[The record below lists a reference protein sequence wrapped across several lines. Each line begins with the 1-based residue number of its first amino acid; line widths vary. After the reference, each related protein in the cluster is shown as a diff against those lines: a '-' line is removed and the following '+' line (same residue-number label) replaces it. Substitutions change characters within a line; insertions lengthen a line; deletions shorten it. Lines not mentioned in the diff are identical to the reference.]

1 MCSYRCVP
9 HTYSITDLLIVLYW
23 EHRDINKKETMKTLK
38 LMGMALLAACL
49 NVGLIA
55 CSDENKDAPE
65 PEDAFINESGSNNY
79 FTNGMN
85 FTSVASELT
94 FAFDTNMDW
103 SISVANTANG
113 TPWCYASTAS
123 GGAGHYEVVVKVD
136 ENTSYDDRNVTL
148 TIQAG
153 MAKKTIIVT
162 QKQKDA
168 ILLTSNKFEV
178 DKAGGKINVEVK
190 SNINYTVEIAETDK
204 NWIKKSSTDTR
215 ALSTNTLTFE
225 ISPSEE
231 YDKREGE
238 IYVKSGEM
246 IETVH
251 VYQTGGGTI
260 LLTKNEYPV
269 SDKGET
275 IAVELKSNCE
285 FEVKMPNVDW
295 IKDAPATKAMSS
307 HTLYYVISPNETYDS
322 REAKIIYYDK
332 NNMNVA
338 DTLVVI
344 QVQKDAL
351 ILSQKEYEVGASGG
365 DLEIKLSTNIQYALS
380 ISQEDATWIQ
390 QVTTR
395 SLVDETLYF
404 KIAENKSL
412 DTRIGSIVIEADK
425 DKKETIKIIQAG
437 KREDVV
443 VLNVA
448 KAGTLNQLVSY
459 SQKNQI
465 INLKLTGLLNG
476 DDIRFIREMAGRDS
490 NGNKTEGQLQIL
502 DLSEASIVAGGDY
515 YYYKSSKKYYIN
527 DNTLTNYVFYQCEN
541 LSSIEI
547 PKTVI
552 KIGDYAF
559 YDCKS
564 LTSIDIPND
573 VAEIGDYAFSN
584 CTNLVS
590 IGMPNSVT
598 KIGSSTFSYCKSL
611 TSIDIPNGVTEIE
624 SATFLG
630 CTSLASINLPESIT
644 MIGSYAFERCSN
656 LTSIDIPNSVT
667 EIENDAFAYCTS
679 LTSVNIPNSVTKIE
693 FAVFSDC
700 TSLTSVNIPNSITKI
715 EYAVFSG
722 CTSLTSVNIPN
733 SVTKI
738 ESAVFSGCTSLTSIN
753 IPNSV
758 TAIESL
764 AFNNCTS
771 LTSIDIPNS
780 VTRLANQIFRGC
792 TSLASVNLSNSITKI
807 ESAVFSGCT
816 SLASINLPES
826 ITMIGSRAFEGCSN
840 LTSIDIPNSVT
851 EIEND
856 AFAYC
861 TSLTSIDIP
870 ESVTTIKEKVF
881 YGCTNLVSATIPS
894 KIATLITKVPYGLT
908 SYKDVSA
915 VFAECTTLKKV
926 YVKSVNPPA
935 IKYDTF
941 SEYSYDY
948 ATLYVPEGCKEA
960 YLEHSGWQ
968 KFKTIVEE

>member
-49 NVGLIA
+49 NVGLTA

-103 SISVANTANG
+103 NISVANTANG

-295 IKDAPATKAMSS
+295 IKDAPATKAMSI

-700 TSLTSVNIPNSITKI
+700 TNLTSVNIPNSITKI

>member
-190 SNINYTVEIAETDK
+190 SNINYTVEIAETAK

-275 IAVELKSNCE
+275 ITVELKSNCE

-332 NNMNVA
+332 NNMNAA

-344 QVQKDAL
+344 QAQKDAL

-502 DLSEASIVAGGDY
+502 DLLEASIVAGGDY

-611 TSIDIPNGVTEIE
+611 TSIDIPNSVTEIE

-644 MIGSYAFERCSN
+644 MIGSRAFERCSN

-679 LTSVNIPNSVTKIE
+679 LTSVNISNSVTKIE
-693 FAVFSDC
+693 FAVFSGC
-700 TSLTSVNIPNSITKI
+700 TSLTSINIPNSITKI
-715 EYAVFSG
+715 EY
-722 CTSLTSVNIPN
+722 
-733 SVTKI
+733 
-738 ESAVFSGCTSLTSIN
+738 AVFSGCTSLTSIN

-780 VTRLANQIFRGC
+780 VTRLADQIFRGC

>member
-1 MCSYRCVP
+1 
-9 HTYSITDLLIVLYW
+9 
-23 EHRDINKKETMKTLK
+23 MKTLK

-49 NVGLIA
+49 NVGLTA

-103 SISVANTANG
+103 NISVANTANG

-700 TSLTSVNIPNSITKI
+700 TNLTSVNIPNSI
-715 EYAVFSG
+715 
-722 CTSLTSVNIPN
+722 
-733 SVTKI
+733 TKI
-738 ESAVFSGCTSLTSIN
+738 ESAVFSGCTSLTSVN

>member
-1 MCSYRCVP
+1 
-9 HTYSITDLLIVLYW
+9 
-23 EHRDINKKETMKTLK
+23 MKTLK

-153 MAKKTIIVT
+153 MAKETIIVT

-332 NNMNVA
+332 NNMNAA

-344 QVQKDAL
+344 QAQKDAL

-365 DLEIKLSTNIQYALS
+365 DLEIKLSTNIQYTLS

-395 SLVDETLYF
+395 SLVDETLHF
-404 KIAENKSL
+404 RIAENESL
-412 DTRIGSIVIEADK
+412 DKRTGSIVIETDK
-425 DKKETIKIIQAG
+425 DKKETIKITQAG
-437 KREDVV
+437 KKDVV

-448 KAGTLNQLVSY
+448 EAGTLNQLISK
-459 SQKNQI
+459 SQKYQI
-465 INLKLTGLLNG
+465 INLKLTGTLNG
-476 DDIRFIREMAGRDS
+476 NDIKFIREMAGRDYY
-490 NGNKTEGQLQIL
+490 GKQTEGQLQIL
-502 DLSEASIVAGGDY
+502 DLSKVKIQGGGY
-515 YYYKSSKKYYIN
+515 YYYKDSKKYYTYEN
-527 DNTLTNYVFYQCEN
+527 QLTDYIFYQCE
-541 LSSIEI
+541 S
-547 PKTVI
+547 
-552 KIGDYAF
+552 
-559 YDCKS
+559 
-564 LTSIDIPND
+564 
-573 VAEIGDYAFSN
+573 
-584 CTNLVS
+584 LVS
-590 IGMPNSVT
+590 I
-598 KIGSSTFSYCKSL
+598 
-611 TSIDIPNGVTEIE
+611 
-624 SATFLG
+624 A
-630 CTSLASINLPESIT
+630 LPRVDWV
-644 MIGSYAFERCSN
+644 GKYA
-656 LTSIDIPNSVT
+656 
-667 EIENDAFAYCTS
+667 
-679 LTSVNIPNSVTKIE
+679 
-693 FAVFSDC
+693 
-700 TSLTSVNIPNSITKI
+700 
-715 EYAVFSG
+715 FSG
-722 CTSLTSVNIPN
+722 CTSLTSVDIPNTVWEIGVAAFRGCTSLVSFTIPN

-738 ESAVFSGCTSLTSIN
+738 SVELFENCTSLTSIDISN
-753 IPNSV
+753 RLGKITTS
-758 TAIESL
+758 TFSG
-764 AFNNCTS
+764 CTS
-771 LTSIDIPNS
+771 LTSIDIPNNIR
-780 VTRLANQIFRGC
+780 T
-792 TSLASVNLSNSITKI
+792 I
-807 ESAVFSGCT
+807 ESY
-816 SLASINLPES
+816 
-826 ITMIGSRAFEGCSN
+826 AFVNCIA
-840 LTSIDIPNSVT
+840 LK
-851 EIEND
+851 EIHVRRQ
-856 AFAYC
+856 
-861 TSLTSIDIP
+861 TP
-870 ESVTTIKEKVF
+870 TI
-881 YGCTNLVSATIPS
+881 I
-894 KIATLITKVPYGLT
+894 
-908 SYKDVSA
+908 
-915 VFAECTTLKKV
+915 
-926 YVKSVNPPA
+926 
-935 IKYDTF
+935 YDNAF
-941 SEYSYDY
+941 SESFYDY
-948 ATLYVPEGCKEA
+948 ATLYVPKGCKEA
-960 YLEHSGWQ
+960 YLEDDTWR
-968 KFKTIVEE
+968 KIKNIVEE

>member
-1 MCSYRCVP
+1 
-9 HTYSITDLLIVLYW
+9 
-23 EHRDINKKETMKTLK
+23 MKTLK

-190 SNINYTVEIAETDK
+190 SNINYTVEIAETAK

-275 IAVELKSNCE
+275 ITVELKSNCE

-332 NNMNVA
+332 NNMNAA

-344 QVQKDAL
+344 QAQKDAL

-365 DLEIKLSTNIQYALS
+365 DLEIKLSTNIQYTLS

-395 SLVDETLYF
+395 SLVDETLHF
-404 KIAENKSL
+404 RIAENESL
-412 DTRIGSIVIEADK
+412 DKRTGSIVIETDK
-425 DKKETIKIIQAG
+425 DKKETIKITQAG
-437 KREDVV
+437 KKDVV

-448 KAGTLNQLVSY
+448 EAGTLNQLISK
-459 SQKNQI
+459 SQKYQI
-465 INLKLTGLLNG
+465 INLKLTGTLNG
-476 DDIRFIREMAGRDS
+476 NDIKFIREMAGRDYY
-490 NGNKTEGQLQIL
+490 GKQTEGQLQIL
-502 DLSEASIVAGGDY
+502 DLSKVKIQGGGY
-515 YYYKSSKKYYIN
+515 YYYKDSKKYYTY
-527 DNTLTNYVFYQCEN
+527 DNQLTDYIFYQCES
-541 LSSIEI
+541 LVSIAL
-547 PKTVI
+547 PRVDW
-552 KIGDYAF
+552 IG
-559 YDCKS
+559 K
-564 LTSIDIPND
+564 
-573 VAEIGDYAFSN
+573 YAFS
-584 CTNLVS
+584 
-590 IGMPNSVT
+590 G
-598 KIGSSTFSYCKSL
+598 
-611 TSIDIPNGVTEIE
+611 
-624 SATFLG
+624 
-630 CTSLASINLPESIT
+630 
-644 MIGSYAFERCSN
+644 
-656 LTSIDIPNSVT
+656 
-667 EIENDAFAYCTS
+667 
-679 LTSVNIPNSVTKIE
+679 
-693 FAVFSDC
+693 
-700 TSLTSVNIPNSITKI
+700 
-715 EYAVFSG
+715 
-722 CTSLTSVNIPN
+722 
-733 SVTKI
+733 
-738 ESAVFSGCTSLTSIN
+738 
-753 IPNSV
+753 
-758 TAIESL
+758 
-764 AFNNCTS
+764 CTS

-780 VTRLANQIFRGC
+780 IRGIEDGGFYKC
-792 TSLASVNLSNSITKI
+792 TSLVSATIPNSMTSISSYT
-807 ESAVFSGCT
+807 FSGCT
-816 SLASINLPES
+816 SLTSVDIPNTVWE
-826 ITMIGSRAFEGCSN
+826 IGGGAFSDCTSLVSFTIPNSVTKMDYEAFSN
-840 LTSIDIPNSVT
+840 CTSLTSIDISNRLGKIANST
-851 EIEND
+851 
-856 AFAYC
+856 FSGC

-870 ESVTTIKEKVF
+870 NNIWTIESYAFVNCIALKEIHVRRQTPTI
-881 YGCTNLVSATIPS
+881 I
-894 KIATLITKVPYGLT
+894 
-908 SYKDVSA
+908 
-915 VFAECTTLKKV
+915 
-926 YVKSVNPPA
+926 
-935 IKYDTF
+935 YDNTF

-948 ATLYVPEGCKEA
+948 ATLYIPKGCKEA
-960 YLEHSGWQ
+960 YLDHSGWP
-968 KFKTIVEE
+968 KFKNIVEE

>member
-1 MCSYRCVP
+1 
-9 HTYSITDLLIVLYW
+9 
-23 EHRDINKKETMKTLK
+23 MKTLK

-49 NVGLIA
+49 NVGLTA

-103 SISVANTANG
+103 NISVANTANG

-700 TSLTSVNIPNSITKI
+700 TNLTSVNIPNSITKI

-826 ITMIGSRAFEGCSN
+826 ITMIGSYAFERCSN

>member
-1 MCSYRCVP
+1 
-9 HTYSITDLLIVLYW
+9 
-23 EHRDINKKETMKTLK
+23 
-38 LMGMALLAACL
+38 MALLAACL

-190 SNINYTVEIAETDK
+190 SNINYTVEIAETAK

-332 NNMNVA
+332 NNMNAA

-344 QVQKDAL
+344 QAQKDAL

-365 DLEIKLSTNIQYALS
+365 DLEIKLSTNIQYTLS
-380 ISQEDATWIQ
+380 ISQEDATWIK

-395 SLVDETLYF
+395 SLVDETLHF
-404 KIAENKSL
+404 RIAENESFDKR
-412 DTRIGSIVIEADK
+412 TGSIVIETDN
-425 DKKETIKIIQAG
+425 KKETIKITQVG
-437 KREDVV
+437 KKENVV
-443 VLNVA
+443 VVNVEY
-448 KAGTLNQLVSY
+448 AGGLRYRISS
-459 SQKNQI
+459 SQKYQI
-465 INLKLTGLLNG
+465 TNLKLIGPLNG
-476 DDIRFIREMAGRDS
+476 NDILFIREMAGRDLD
-490 NGNKTEGQLQIL
+490 GKETEGQLRIL
-502 DLSEASIVAGGDY
+502 DLSE
-515 YYYKSSKKYYIN
+515 
-527 DNTLTNYVFYQCEN
+527 T
-541 LSSIEI
+541 
-547 PKTVI
+547 
-552 KIGDYAF
+552 
-559 YDCKS
+559 
-564 LTSIDIPND
+564 
-573 VAEIGDYAFSN
+573 
-584 CTNLVS
+584 
-590 IGMPNSVT
+590 
-598 KIGSSTFSYCKSL
+598 
-611 TSIDIPNGVTEIE
+611 
-624 SATFLG
+624 
-630 CTSLASINLPESIT
+630 
-644 MIGSYAFERCSN
+644 
-656 LTSIDIPNSVT
+656 
-667 EIENDAFAYCTS
+667 
-679 LTSVNIPNSVTKIE
+679 
-693 FAVFSDC
+693 
-700 TSLTSVNIPNSITKI
+700 
-715 EYAVFSG
+715 
-722 CTSLTSVNIPN
+722 
-733 SVTKI
+733 
-738 ESAVFSGCTSLTSIN
+738 
-753 IPNSV
+753 
-758 TAIESL
+758 
-764 AFNNCTS
+764 
-771 LTSIDIPNS
+771 
-780 VTRLANQIFRGC
+780 
-792 TSLASVNLSNSITKI
+792 
-807 ESAVFSGCT
+807 
-816 SLASINLPES
+816 
-826 ITMIGSRAFEGCSN
+826 
-840 LTSIDIPNSVT
+840 
-851 EIEND
+851 
-856 AFAYC
+856 
-861 TSLTSIDIP
+861 
-870 ESVTTIKEKVF
+870 
-881 YGCTNLVSATIPS
+881 
-894 KIATLITKVPYGLT
+894 
-908 SYKDVSA
+908 
-915 VFAECTTLKKV
+915 
-926 YVKSVNPPA
+926 
-935 IKYDTF
+935 
-941 SEYSYDY
+941 
-948 ATLYVPEGCKEA
+948 
-960 YLEHSGWQ
+960 
-968 KFKTIVEE
+968 TIVEGGDLYYYWNRTAYFTSNDKLPDYMFHLCKNLGGVK

>member
-1 MCSYRCVP
+1 
-9 HTYSITDLLIVLYW
+9 
-23 EHRDINKKETMKTLK
+23 MKTLK

-103 SISVANTANG
+103 SISVANTVNG
-113 TPWCYASTAS
+113 TPWCYASTTS

-459 SQKNQI
+459 SQKI
-465 INLKLTGLLNG
+465 KL
-476 DDIRFIREMAGRDS
+476 
-490 NGNKTEGQLQIL
+490 
-502 DLSEASIVAGGDY
+502 
-515 YYYKSSKKYYIN
+515 
-527 DNTLTNYVFYQCEN
+527 
-541 LSSIEI
+541 
-547 PKTVI
+547 
-552 KIGDYAF
+552 
-559 YDCKS
+559 
-564 LTSIDIPND
+564 
-573 VAEIGDYAFSN
+573 
-584 CTNLVS
+584 
-590 IGMPNSVT
+590 
-598 KIGSSTFSYCKSL
+598 
-611 TSIDIPNGVTEIE
+611 
-624 SATFLG
+624 
-630 CTSLASINLPESIT
+630 
-644 MIGSYAFERCSN
+644 
-656 LTSIDIPNSVT
+656 
-667 EIENDAFAYCTS
+667 
-679 LTSVNIPNSVTKIE
+679 
-693 FAVFSDC
+693 
-700 TSLTSVNIPNSITKI
+700 
-715 EYAVFSG
+715 
-722 CTSLTSVNIPN
+722 
-733 SVTKI
+733 
-738 ESAVFSGCTSLTSIN
+738 
-753 IPNSV
+753 
-758 TAIESL
+758 
-764 AFNNCTS
+764 
-771 LTSIDIPNS
+771 
-780 VTRLANQIFRGC
+780 
-792 TSLASVNLSNSITKI
+792 
-807 ESAVFSGCT
+807 
-816 SLASINLPES
+816 
-826 ITMIGSRAFEGCSN
+826 
-840 LTSIDIPNSVT
+840 
-851 EIEND
+851 
-856 AFAYC
+856 
-861 TSLTSIDIP
+861 
-870 ESVTTIKEKVF
+870 
-881 YGCTNLVSATIPS
+881 
-894 KIATLITKVPYGLT
+894 LI
-908 SYKDVSA
+908 
-915 VFAECTTLKKV
+915 
-926 YVKSVNPPA
+926 
-935 IKYDTF
+935 
-941 SEYSYDY
+941 
-948 ATLYVPEGCKEA
+948 
-960 YLEHSGWQ
+960 
-968 KFKTIVEE
+968 

>member
-1 MCSYRCVP
+1 
-9 HTYSITDLLIVLYW
+9 
-23 EHRDINKKETMKTLK
+23 MKTLK

-49 NVGLIA
+49 NVGLTA

-103 SISVANTANG
+103 NISVANTANG

-667 EIENDAFAYCTS
+667 GIENDAFAYCTS

-700 TSLTSVNIPNSITKI
+700 TNLTSVNIPNSITKI

-856 AFAYC
+856 AFIH
-861 TSLTSIDIP
+861 SI
-870 ESVTTIKEKVF
+870 
-881 YGCTNLVSATIPS
+881 
-894 KIATLITKVPYGLT
+894 
-908 SYKDVSA
+908 
-915 VFAECTTLKKV
+915 
-926 YVKSVNPPA
+926 
-935 IKYDTF
+935 
-941 SEYSYDY
+941 
-948 ATLYVPEGCKEA
+948 
-960 YLEHSGWQ
+960 
-968 KFKTIVEE
+968 

>member
-190 SNINYTVEIAETDK
+190 SNINYTVEIAETAK

-275 IAVELKSNCE
+275 ITVELKSNCE

-332 NNMNVA
+332 NNMNAA

-344 QVQKDAL
+344 QAQKDAL

-502 DLSEASIVAGGDY
+502 DLLEASIVAGGDY

-611 TSIDIPNGVTEIE
+611 TSIDIPNSVTEIE

-644 MIGSYAFERCSN
+644 MIGSRAFERCSNLTSIDIPNSVTEIESATFLGCTSLASINLPESITMIGSRAFEGCSN

-679 LTSVNIPNSVTKIE
+679 LTSVNISNSVTKIE
-693 FAVFSDC
+693 FAVFSGC
-700 TSLTSVNIPNSITKI
+700 TSLTSINIPNSITKI
-715 EYAVFSG
+715 EY
-722 CTSLTSVNIPN
+722 
-733 SVTKI
+733 
-738 ESAVFSGCTSLTSIN
+738 AVFSGCTSLTSIN

-780 VTRLANQIFRGC
+780 VTRLADQIFRGC

-881 YGCTNLVSATIPS
+881 YGCI
-894 KIATLITKVPYGLT
+894 
-908 SYKDVSA
+908 
-915 VFAECTTLKKV
+915 
-926 YVKSVNPPA
+926 
-935 IKYDTF
+935 
-941 SEYSYDY
+941 
-948 ATLYVPEGCKEA
+948 
-960 YLEHSGWQ
+960 
-968 KFKTIVEE
+968 

>member
-1 MCSYRCVP
+1 
-9 HTYSITDLLIVLYW
+9 
-23 EHRDINKKETMKTLK
+23 MKTLK

-190 SNINYTVEIAETDK
+190 SNINYTVEIAETAK

-275 IAVELKSNCE
+275 ITVELKSNCE

-332 NNMNVA
+332 NNMNAA

-344 QVQKDAL
+344 QAQKDAL

-502 DLSEASIVAGGDY
+502 DLLEASIVAGGDY

-611 TSIDIPNGVTEIE
+611 TSIDIPNSVTEIE

-644 MIGSYAFERCSN
+644 MIGSRAFEGCSN

-679 LTSVNIPNSVTKIE
+679 LTSVNISNSVTKIE
-693 FAVFSDC
+693 FAVFSGC
-700 TSLTSVNIPNSITKI
+700 TSLTSINIPNSITKI
-715 EYAVFSG
+715 EY
-722 CTSLTSVNIPN
+722 
-733 SVTKI
+733 
-738 ESAVFSGCTSLTSIN
+738 AVFSGCTSLTSIN

-780 VTRLANQIFRGC
+780 VTRLADQIFRGC

>member
-123 GGAGHYEVVVKVD
+123 GGAGHNEVVVKVD

-190 SNINYTVEIAETDK
+190 SNINYTVEIAETAK

-275 IAVELKSNCE
+275 ITVELKSNCE

-332 NNMNVA
+332 NNMNAA

-344 QVQKDAL
+344 QAQKDAL

-502 DLSEASIVAGGDY
+502 DLLEASIVAGGDY

-611 TSIDIPNGVTEIE
+611 TSIDIPNSVTEIE

-644 MIGSYAFERCSN
+644 MIGSRAFEGCSN

-679 LTSVNIPNSVTKIE
+679 LTSVNISNSVTKIE
-693 FAVFSDC
+693 FAVFSGC
-700 TSLTSVNIPNSITKI
+700 TSLTSINIPNSITKI
-715 EYAVFSG
+715 EY
-722 CTSLTSVNIPN
+722 
-733 SVTKI
+733 
-738 ESAVFSGCTSLTSIN
+738 AVFSGCTSLTSIN

-780 VTRLANQIFRGC
+780 VTRLADQIFRGC

>member
-1 MCSYRCVP
+1 
-9 HTYSITDLLIVLYW
+9 
-23 EHRDINKKETMKTLK
+23 MKTLK

-49 NVGLIA
+49 NVGLTA

-103 SISVANTANG
+103 NISVANTANG

-630 CTSLASINLPESIT
+630 CTSLASINLPDSIT

-700 TSLTSVNIPNSITKI
+700 TNLTSVNIPNSITKI

>member
-190 SNINYTVEIAETDK
+190 SNINYTVEIAETAK

-275 IAVELKSNCE
+275 ITVELKSNCE

-332 NNMNVA
+332 NNMNAA

-344 QVQKDAL
+344 QAQKDAL

-502 DLSEASIVAGGDY
+502 DLLEASIVAGGDY

-611 TSIDIPNGVTEIE
+611 TSIDIPN
-624 SATFLG
+624 
-630 CTSLASINLPESIT
+630 
-644 MIGSYAFERCSN
+644 
-656 LTSIDIPNSVT
+656 SVT

-679 LTSVNIPNSVTKIE
+679 LTSVNISNSVTKIE
-693 FAVFSDC
+693 F
-700 TSLTSVNIPNSITKI
+700 
-715 EYAVFSG
+715 
-722 CTSLTSVNIPN
+722 
-733 SVTKI
+733 
-738 ESAVFSGCTSLTSIN
+738 AVFSGCTSLTSIN

-780 VTRLANQIFRGC
+780 VTRLADQIFRGC

>member
-1 MCSYRCVP
+1 
-9 HTYSITDLLIVLYW
+9 
-23 EHRDINKKETMKTLK
+23 MKTLK

-103 SISVANTANG
+103 SISVANTVNG
-113 TPWCYASTAS
+113 TPWCYASTTS

-590 IGMPNSVT
+590 IGMPNSVI

-611 TSIDIPNGVTEIE
+611 TSIDIPNSVTEIE

-644 MIGSYAFERCSN
+644 MIGSRAFEGCSNLTSIDIPNSVTEIESATFLGCTSLASINLPESITMIGSRAFEGGSN

-693 FAVFSDC
+693 FAVFSGC
-700 TSLTSVNIPNSITKI
+700 TSLTSINIPNSITKI
-715 EYAVFSG
+715 EY
-722 CTSLTSVNIPN
+722 
-733 SVTKI
+733 
-738 ESAVFSGCTSLTSIN
+738 AVFSGCTSLTSIN

-780 VTRLANQIFRGC
+780 VTRLADQIFRGC

>member
-1 MCSYRCVP
+1 
-9 HTYSITDLLIVLYW
+9 
-23 EHRDINKKETMKTLK
+23 MKTLK

-395 SLVDETLYF
+395 SLVDETLHF
-404 KIAENKSL
+404 RIAENESL
-412 DTRIGSIVIEADK
+412 DKRTGSIVIETDN
-425 DKKETIKIIQAG
+425 KKETIKITQVG
-437 KREDVV
+437 KKENVV
-443 VLNVA
+443 VVNVEY
-448 KAGTLNQLVSY
+448 AGGLRYRISS
-459 SQKNQI
+459 SQKYQI
-465 INLKLTGLLNG
+465 TNLKLIGPLNG
-476 DDIRFIREMAGRDS
+476 NDILFIREMAGRDLD
-490 NGNKTEGQLQIL
+490 GKETEGQLRIL
-502 DLSEASIVAGGDY
+502 DLSETTIVEGGDLY
-515 YYYKSSKKYYIN
+515 YYWNRTAYFTSN
-527 DNTLTNYVFYQCEN
+527 DKLPDYMFHLCKNLTM
-541 LSSIEI
+541 I
-547 PKTVI
+547 
-552 KIGDYAF
+552 
-559 YDCKS
+559 S
-564 LTSIDIPND
+564 L
-573 VAEIGDYAFSN
+573 
-584 CTNLVS
+584 
-590 IGMPNSVT
+590 PNSVT
-598 KIGSSTFSYCKSL
+598 WIG
-611 TSIDIPNGVTEIE
+611 TS
-624 SATFLG
+624 AFQG
-630 CTSLASINLPESIT
+630 CTNLTMINLPNSVTWIDT
-644 MIGSYAFERCSN
+644 SAFRSCTN
-656 LTSIDIPNSVT
+656 LTSIDLPNSLI
-667 EIENDAFAYCTS
+667 EIGDFAFKNCTGLTSIDLPNSITKIQGYAFEGCTS
-679 LTSVNIPNSVTKIE
+679 LTSVDIPNGVIRIMDYT
-693 FAVFSDC
+693 
-700 TSLTSVNIPNSITKI
+700 
-715 EYAVFSG
+715 FSG
-722 CTSLTSVNIPN
+722 CTSLTAVRIPE
-733 SVTKI
+733 SVTDI
-738 ESAVFSGCTSLTSIN
+738 YSSAFQ
-753 IPNSV
+753 
-758 TAIESL
+758 
-764 AFNNCTS
+764 NCTS
-771 LTSIDIPNS
+771 LT
-780 VTRLANQIFRGC
+780 
-792 TSLASVNLSNSITKI
+792 
-807 ESAVFSGCT
+807 
-816 SLASINLPES
+816 
-826 ITMIGSRAFEGCSN
+826 
-840 LTSIDIPNSVT
+840 
-851 EIEND
+851 
-856 AFAYC
+856 
-861 TSLTSIDIP
+861 
-870 ESVTTIKEKVF
+870 TI
-881 YGCTNLVSATIPS
+881 TIPS
-894 KIATLITKVPYGLT
+894 TVTTLIDTMSIVCNT
-908 SYKDVSA
+908 
-915 VFAECTTLKKV
+915 FAGCTALKEIHMKCQT
-926 YVKSVNPPA
+926 PPA
-935 IKYDTF
+935 ARYDTF
-941 SEYSYDY
+941 SESSYDY
-948 ATLYVPEGCKEA
+948 ATLYVPKGCKEA
-960 YLEHSGWQ
+960 YLEHDTWQ
-968 KFKTIVEE
+968 KFKNIVEE

>member
-1 MCSYRCVP
+1 
-9 HTYSITDLLIVLYW
+9 
-23 EHRDINKKETMKTLK
+23 MKTLK

-103 SISVANTANG
+103 SISVANTVNG
-113 TPWCYASTAS
+113 TPWCYASTTS

-590 IGMPNSVT
+590 IGMPNSVI

-611 TSIDIPNGVTEIE
+611 TSIDIPNSVTEIE

-644 MIGSYAFERCSN
+644 MIGSRAFEGGSN

-693 FAVFSDC
+693 FAVFSGC
-700 TSLTSVNIPNSITKI
+700 TSLTSINIPNSITKI
-715 EYAVFSG
+715 EY
-722 CTSLTSVNIPN
+722 
-733 SVTKI
+733 
-738 ESAVFSGCTSLTSIN
+738 AVFSGCTSLTSIN

-780 VTRLANQIFRGC
+780 VTRLADQIFRGC

>member
-1 MCSYRCVP
+1 
-9 HTYSITDLLIVLYW
+9 
-23 EHRDINKKETMKTLK
+23 MKTLK

-103 SISVANTANG
+103 SISVANTVNG
-113 TPWCYASTAS
+113 TPWCYASTTS

-590 IGMPNSVT
+590 IGMPNSVI

-611 TSIDIPNGVTEIE
+611 TSIDIPNSVTEIE

-644 MIGSYAFERCSN
+644 MIGSRAFEGCSN

-693 FAVFSDC
+693 FAVFSGC
-700 TSLTSVNIPNSITKI
+700 TSLTSINIPNSITKI
-715 EYAVFSG
+715 EY
-722 CTSLTSVNIPN
+722 
-733 SVTKI
+733 
-738 ESAVFSGCTSLTSIN
+738 AVFSGCTSLTSIN

-780 VTRLANQIFRGC
+780 VTRLADQIFRGC

>member
-49 NVGLIA
+49 NVGLTA

-103 SISVANTANG
+103 NISVANTANG

-656 LTSIDIPNSVT
+656 LTSIDISNSVT

-700 TSLTSVNIPNSITKI
+700 TNLTSVNIPNSITKI

>member
-861 TSLTSIDIP
+861 I
-870 ESVTTIKEKVF
+870 
-881 YGCTNLVSATIPS
+881 
-894 KIATLITKVPYGLT
+894 
-908 SYKDVSA
+908 
-915 VFAECTTLKKV
+915 
-926 YVKSVNPPA
+926 
-935 IKYDTF
+935 
-941 SEYSYDY
+941 
-948 ATLYVPEGCKEA
+948 
-960 YLEHSGWQ
+960 
-968 KFKTIVEE
+968 

>member
-1 MCSYRCVP
+1 
-9 HTYSITDLLIVLYW
+9 
-23 EHRDINKKETMKTLK
+23 MKTLK

-123 GGAGHYEVVVKVD
+123 GGAGHNEVVVKVD

-190 SNINYTVEIAETDK
+190 SNINYTVEIAETAK

-275 IAVELKSNCE
+275 ITVELKSNCE

-332 NNMNVA
+332 NNMNAA

-344 QVQKDAL
+344 QAQKDAL

-502 DLSEASIVAGGDY
+502 DLLEASIVAGGDY

-611 TSIDIPNGVTEIE
+611 TSIDIPNSVTEIE

-644 MIGSYAFERCSN
+644 MIGSRAFEGCSN

-679 LTSVNIPNSVTKIE
+679 LTSVNISNSVTKIE
-693 FAVFSDC
+693 FAVFSGC
-700 TSLTSVNIPNSITKI
+700 TSLTSINIPNSITKI
-715 EYAVFSG
+715 EY
-722 CTSLTSVNIPN
+722 
-733 SVTKI
+733 
-738 ESAVFSGCTSLTSIN
+738 AVFSGCTSLTSIN

-780 VTRLANQIFRGC
+780 VTRLADQIFRGC

>member
-1 MCSYRCVP
+1 
-9 HTYSITDLLIVLYW
+9 
-23 EHRDINKKETMKTLK
+23 MKTLK

-395 SLVDETLYF
+395 SLVDETLHF
-404 KIAENKSL
+404 RIAENESL
-412 DTRIGSIVIEADK
+412 DKRTGSIVIETDN
-425 DKKETIKIIQAG
+425 KKETIKITQVG
-437 KREDVV
+437 KKENVV
-443 VLNVA
+443 VVNVEY
-448 KAGTLNQLVSY
+448 AGGLRYRISS
-459 SQKNQI
+459 SQKYQI
-465 INLKLTGLLNG
+465 TNLKLIGPLNG
-476 DDIRFIREMAGRDS
+476 NDILFIREMAGRDLD
-490 NGNKTEGQLQIL
+490 GKETEGQLRIL
-502 DLSEASIVAGGDY
+502 DLSETTIVEGGDLY
-515 YYYKSSKKYYIN
+515 YYWNRTAYFTSN
-527 DNTLTNYVFYQCEN
+527 DKLPDYMFHLCKNLTM
-541 LSSIEI
+541 I
-547 PKTVI
+547 
-552 KIGDYAF
+552 
-559 YDCKS
+559 S
-564 LTSIDIPND
+564 L
-573 VAEIGDYAFSN
+573 
-584 CTNLVS
+584 
-590 IGMPNSVT
+590 PNSVT
-598 KIGSSTFSYCKSL
+598 WIG
-611 TSIDIPNGVTEIE
+611 TS
-624 SATFLG
+624 AFQG
-630 CTSLASINLPESIT
+630 CTNLTMINLPNSVTWIDT
-644 MIGSYAFERCSN
+644 SAFRSCTN
-656 LTSIDIPNSVT
+656 LTSIDLPNSLI
-667 EIENDAFAYCTS
+667 EIGT
-679 LTSVNIPNSVTKIE
+679 NS
-693 FAVFSDC
+693 FR
-700 TSLTSVNIPNSITKI
+700 
-715 EYAVFSG
+715 
-722 CTSLTSVNIPN
+722 
-733 SVTKI
+733 
-738 ESAVFSGCTSLTSIN
+738 
-753 IPNSV
+753 
-758 TAIESL
+758 
-764 AFNNCTS
+764 NCTS
-771 LTSIDIPNS
+771 LTSIDLPNS
-780 VTRLANQIFRGC
+780 LIEIGDFAFKNC
-792 TSLASVNLSNSITKI
+792 TGLTSIDLPNSITKI
-807 ESAVFSGCT
+807 QGYAFEGCTSLTSVDIPNGVIRIMDYTFSGCT
-816 SLASINLPES
+816 SLTAV
-826 ITMIGSRAFEGCSN
+826 R
-840 LTSIDIPNSVT
+840 
-851 EIEND
+851 
-856 AFAYC
+856 
-861 TSLTSIDIP
+861 IP
-870 ESVTTIKEKVF
+870 ESVTDIYSSAFQNCTSLTTI
-881 YGCTNLVSATIPS
+881 TIPS
-894 KIATLITKVPYGLT
+894 TVTTLIDTMSIVCNT
-908 SYKDVSA
+908 
-915 VFAECTTLKKV
+915 FAGCTALKEIHMKCQT
-926 YVKSVNPPA
+926 PPA
-935 IKYDTF
+935 ARYDTF
-941 SEYSYDY
+941 SESSYDY
-948 ATLYVPEGCKEA
+948 ATLYVPKGCKEA
-960 YLEHSGWQ
+960 YLEHDTWQ
-968 KFKTIVEE
+968 KFKNIVEE

>member
-1 MCSYRCVP
+1 
-9 HTYSITDLLIVLYW
+9 
-23 EHRDINKKETMKTLK
+23 MKTLK

-49 NVGLIA
+49 NVGLTA

-103 SISVANTANG
+103 NISVANTANG

-584 CTNLVS
+584 CTNL
-590 IGMPNSVT
+590 
-598 KIGSSTFSYCKSL
+598 
-611 TSIDIPNGVTEIE
+611 
-624 SATFLG
+624 
-630 CTSLASINLPESIT
+630 
-644 MIGSYAFERCSN
+644 
-656 LTSIDIPNSVT
+656 TSIDIPNSVT

-700 TSLTSVNIPNSITKI
+700 TNLTSVNIPNSITKI

>member
-190 SNINYTVEIAETDK
+190 SNINYTVEIAETAK

-275 IAVELKSNCE
+275 ITVELKSNCE

-332 NNMNVA
+332 NNMNAA

-344 QVQKDAL
+344 QAQKDAL

-502 DLSEASIVAGGDY
+502 DLLEASIVAGGDY

-611 TSIDIPNGVTEIE
+611 TSIDIPNSVTEIE

-644 MIGSYAFERCSN
+644 MIGSRAFEGCSN

-679 LTSVNIPNSVTKIE
+679 LTSVNISNSVTKIE
-693 FAVFSDC
+693 FAVFSGC
-700 TSLTSVNIPNSITKI
+700 TSLTSINIPNSITKI
-715 EYAVFSG
+715 EY
-722 CTSLTSVNIPN
+722 
-733 SVTKI
+733 
-738 ESAVFSGCTSLTSIN
+738 AVFSGCTSLTSIN

-780 VTRLANQIFRGC
+780 VTRLADQIFRGC

>member
-190 SNINYTVEIAETDK
+190 SNINYTVEIAETAK

-275 IAVELKSNCE
+275 ITVELKSNCE

-332 NNMNVA
+332 NNMNAA

-344 QVQKDAL
+344 QAQKDAL

-502 DLSEASIVAGGDY
+502 DLLEASIVAGGDY

-611 TSIDIPNGVTEIE
+611 TSIDIPNSVTEIE

-644 MIGSYAFERCSN
+644 MIGSRAFERCSN

-679 LTSVNIPNSVTKIE
+679 LTSVNISNSVTKIE
-693 FAVFSDC
+693 FAVFSGC
-700 TSLTSVNIPNSITKI
+700 TSLTSINIPNSITKI
-715 EYAVFSG
+715 EY
-722 CTSLTSVNIPN
+722 
-733 SVTKI
+733 
-738 ESAVFSGCTSLTSIN
+738 AVFSGCTSLTSIN

-780 VTRLANQIFRGC
+780 VTRLADQIFRGC

-826 ITMIGSRAFEGCSN
+826 ITMIGSRAFERCSN

>member
-49 NVGLIA
+49 NVGLTA

-103 SISVANTANG
+103 NISVANTANG

-693 FAVFSDC
+693 
-700 TSLTSVNIPNSITKI
+700 
-715 EYAVFSG
+715 
-722 CTSLTSVNIPN
+722 
-733 SVTKI
+733 
-738 ESAVFSGCTSLTSIN
+738 SAVFSGCTSLTSIN

>member
-1 MCSYRCVP
+1 
-9 HTYSITDLLIVLYW
+9 
-23 EHRDINKKETMKTLK
+23 MKTLK

-49 NVGLIA
+49 NVGLTA

-103 SISVANTANG
+103 NISVANTANG

-700 TSLTSVNIPNSITKI
+700 TNLTSVNIPNSITKI

-826 ITMIGSRAFEGCSN
+826 KTMIGSRAFEGCSN

>member
-1 MCSYRCVP
+1 
-9 HTYSITDLLIVLYW
+9 
-23 EHRDINKKETMKTLK
+23 MKTLK

-190 SNINYTVEIAETDK
+190 SNINYTVEIAETAK

-275 IAVELKSNCE
+275 ITVELKSNCE

-332 NNMNVA
+332 NNMNAA

-344 QVQKDAL
+344 QAQKDAL

-502 DLSEASIVAGGDY
+502 DLLEASIVAGGDY

-611 TSIDIPNGVTEIE
+611 TSIDIPNSVTEIE

-644 MIGSYAFERCSN
+644 MIGSRAFERCSN

-679 LTSVNIPNSVTKIE
+679 LTSVNISNSVTKIE
-693 FAVFSDC
+693 FAVFSGC
-700 TSLTSVNIPNSITKI
+700 TSLTSINIPNSITKI
-715 EYAVFSG
+715 EY
-722 CTSLTSVNIPN
+722 
-733 SVTKI
+733 
-738 ESAVFSGCTSLTSIN
+738 AVFSGCTSLTSIN

-780 VTRLANQIFRGC
+780 VTRLADQIFRGC

>member
-1 MCSYRCVP
+1 
-9 HTYSITDLLIVLYW
+9 
-23 EHRDINKKETMKTLK
+23 MKTLK
-38 LMGMALLAACL
+38 LMGMVLLAACL

-178 DKAGGKINVEVK
+178 DKSGGKINVEVK
-190 SNINYTVEIAETDK
+190 SNINYTVEIAETAK
-204 NWIKKSSTDTR
+204 NWIKKPSTDTR

-275 IAVELKSNCE
+275 ITVELKSNCE

-344 QVQKDAL
+344 QAQKDAL

-365 DLEIKLSTNIQYALS
+365 DLEIKLSTNIQYTLS

-395 SLVDETLYF
+395 SLVDETLHF
-404 KIAENKSL
+404 RIAENESL
-412 DTRIGSIVIEADK
+412 DKRTGSIVIETDK

-437 KREDVV
+437 KKENVV
-443 VLNVA
+443 VVNVEN
-448 KAGTLNQLVSY
+448 AGGLRYRISS
-459 SQKNQI
+459 SQKYQI
-465 INLKLTGLLNG
+465 TNLKLIGPLNG
-476 DDIRFIREMAGRDS
+476 NDILFIREMAGRDLD
-490 NGNKTEGQLQIL
+490 GKETEGQLRIL
-502 DLSEASIVAGGDY
+502 DLSETTIVEGGDLY
-515 YYYKSSKKYYIN
+515 YYWNRTAYFTSN
-527 DNTLTNYVFYQCEN
+527 DKLPDYMFHLCKNLTM
-541 LSSIEI
+541 I
-547 PKTVI
+547 
-552 KIGDYAF
+552 
-559 YDCKS
+559 S
-564 LTSIDIPND
+564 L
-573 VAEIGDYAFSN
+573 
-584 CTNLVS
+584 
-590 IGMPNSVT
+590 PNSVT
-598 KIGSSTFSYCKSL
+598 WIG
-611 TSIDIPNGVTEIE
+611 TS
-624 SATFLG
+624 AFQG
-630 CTSLASINLPESIT
+630 CTNLTMINL
-644 MIGSYAFERCSN
+644 
-656 LTSIDIPNSVT
+656 PNSVT
-667 EIENDAFAYCTS
+667 EIGTSAFRSCTN
-679 LTSVNIPNSVTKIE
+679 LTSIDLPN
-693 FAVFSDC
+693 
-700 TSLTSVNIPNSITKI
+700 
-715 EYAVFSG
+715 
-722 CTSLTSVNIPN
+722 
-733 SVTKI
+733 
-738 ESAVFSGCTSLTSIN
+738 SLTSIGA
-753 IPNSV
+753 NSFYNCTSLASV
-758 TAIESL
+758 RFSESL
-764 AFNNCTS
+764 IQINTAAFRNCTS
-771 LTSIDIPNS
+771 LTSIDLPNS
-780 VTRLANQIFRGC
+780 LIEIGDFAFKNC
-792 TSLASVNLSNSITKI
+792 TGLTSIDLPNSITKI
-807 ESAVFSGCT
+807 QGY
-816 SLASINLPES
+816 
-826 ITMIGSRAFEGCSN
+826 AFEGCN
-840 LTSIDIPNSVT
+840 
-851 EIEND
+851 
-856 AFAYC
+856 
-861 TSLTSIDIP
+861 
-870 ESVTTIKEKVF
+870 
-881 YGCTNLVSATIPS
+881 
-894 KIATLITKVPYGLT
+894 
-908 SYKDVSA
+908 
-915 VFAECTTLKKV
+915 
-926 YVKSVNPPA
+926 
-935 IKYDTF
+935 
-941 SEYSYDY
+941 
-948 ATLYVPEGCKEA
+948 
-960 YLEHSGWQ
+960 
-968 KFKTIVEE
+968 

>member
-1 MCSYRCVP
+1 
-9 HTYSITDLLIVLYW
+9 
-23 EHRDINKKETMKTLK
+23 
-38 LMGMALLAACL
+38 
-49 NVGLIA
+49 
-55 CSDENKDAPE
+55 
-65 PEDAFINESGSNNY
+65 
-79 FTNGMN
+79 
-85 FTSVASELT
+85 
-94 FAFDTNMDW
+94 
-103 SISVANTANG
+103 
-113 TPWCYASTAS
+113 
-123 GGAGHYEVVVKVD
+123 
-136 ENTSYDDRNVTL
+136 
-148 TIQAG
+148 

-590 IGMPNSVT
+590 IGMPNSVI

-611 TSIDIPNGVTEIE
+611 TSIDIPNSVTEIE

-644 MIGSYAFERCSN
+644 MIGSRAFEGCSNLTSIDIPNSVTEIESATFLGCTSLASINLPESITMIGSRAFEGCSN

-693 FAVFSDC
+693 FAVFSGC
-700 TSLTSVNIPNSITKI
+700 TSLTSINIPNSITKI
-715 EYAVFSG
+715 EY
-722 CTSLTSVNIPN
+722 
-733 SVTKI
+733 
-738 ESAVFSGCTSLTSIN
+738 AVFSGCTSLTSIN

-780 VTRLANQIFRGC
+780 VTRLADQIFRGC

>member
-1 MCSYRCVP
+1 
-9 HTYSITDLLIVLYW
+9 
-23 EHRDINKKETMKTLK
+23 MKTLK

-190 SNINYTVEIAETDK
+190 SNINYTVEIAETAK

-275 IAVELKSNCE
+275 ITVELKSNCE

-332 NNMNVA
+332 NNMNAA

-344 QVQKDAL
+344 QAQKDAL

-365 DLEIKLSTNIQYALS
+365 DLEIKLSTNIQYTLS

-395 SLVDETLYF
+395 SLVDETLHF
-404 KIAENKSL
+404 RIAENESL
-412 DTRIGSIVIEADK
+412 DKRTGSIVIETDK
-425 DKKETIKIIQAG
+425 DKKETIKITQAG
-437 KREDVV
+437 KKDVV

-448 KAGTLNQLVSY
+448 EAGTLNQLISK
-459 SQKNQI
+459 SQKYQI
-465 INLKLTGLLNG
+465 INLKLTGTLNG
-476 DDIRFIREMAGRDS
+476 NDIKFIREMAGRDYY
-490 NGNKTEGQLQIL
+490 GKQTEGQLQIL
-502 DLSEASIVAGGDY
+502 DLSKVKIQGGGY
-515 YYYKSSKKYYIN
+515 YYYKDSKKYYTY
-527 DNTLTNYVFYQCEN
+527 DNQLTDYIFYQCES
-541 LSSIEI
+541 LVSIAL
-547 PKTVI
+547 PRVDW
-552 KIGDYAF
+552 IG
-559 YDCKS
+559 K
-564 LTSIDIPND
+564 
-573 VAEIGDYAFSN
+573 YAFS
-584 CTNLVS
+584 
-590 IGMPNSVT
+590 G
-598 KIGSSTFSYCKSL
+598 
-611 TSIDIPNGVTEIE
+611 
-624 SATFLG
+624 
-630 CTSLASINLPESIT
+630 
-644 MIGSYAFERCSN
+644 
-656 LTSIDIPNSVT
+656 
-667 EIENDAFAYCTS
+667 
-679 LTSVNIPNSVTKIE
+679 
-693 FAVFSDC
+693 
-700 TSLTSVNIPNSITKI
+700 
-715 EYAVFSG
+715 
-722 CTSLTSVNIPN
+722 
-733 SVTKI
+733 
-738 ESAVFSGCTSLTSIN
+738 
-753 IPNSV
+753 
-758 TAIESL
+758 
-764 AFNNCTS
+764 CTS

-780 VTRLANQIFRGC
+780 IRGIEDGGFYKC
-792 TSLASVNLSNSITKI
+792 TSLVSATIPNSMTSISSYT
-807 ESAVFSGCT
+807 FSGCT
-816 SLASINLPES
+816 SLTSVDIPNTVWE
-826 ITMIGSRAFEGCSN
+826 IGGGAFSDC
-840 LTSIDIPNSVT
+840 TSLVSFTIPNSVT
-851 EIEND
+851 KMDYE
-856 AFAYC
+856 AFSNC
-861 TSLTSIDIP
+861 TSLTSIDI
-870 ESVTTIKEKVF
+870 SNRL
-881 YGCTNLVSATIPS
+881 G
-894 KIATLITKVPYGLT
+894 KIANSTFESCIYNHRTTKTNQKYP
-908 SYKDVSA
+908 
-915 VFAECTTLKKV
+915 
-926 YVKSVNPPA
+926 SVN
-935 IKYDTF
+935 
-941 SEYSYDY
+941 
-948 ATLYVPEGCKEA
+948 L
-960 YLEHSGWQ
+960 
-968 KFKTIVEE
+968 

>member
-1 MCSYRCVP
+1 
-9 HTYSITDLLIVLYW
+9 
-23 EHRDINKKETMKTLK
+23 MKTLK

-103 SISVANTANG
+103 SISVANTVNG
-113 TPWCYASTAS
+113 TPWCYASTTS

-590 IGMPNSVT
+590 IGMPNSVI

-611 TSIDIPNGVTEIE
+611 TSIDIPNSVTEIE

-644 MIGSYAFERCSN
+644 MIGSRAFEGGSN

-693 FAVFSDC
+693 FAVFSGC
-700 TSLTSVNIPNSITKI
+700 TSLTSINIPNSITKI
-715 EYAVFSG
+715 EY
-722 CTSLTSVNIPN
+722 
-733 SVTKI
+733 
-738 ESAVFSGCTSLTSIN
+738 AVFSGCTSLTSIN

-780 VTRLANQIFRGC
+780 VTRLADQIFRGC

-826 ITMIGSRAFEGCSN
+826 ITMIGSRAFEGGSN

>member
-1 MCSYRCVP
+1 
-9 HTYSITDLLIVLYW
+9 
-23 EHRDINKKETMKTLK
+23 MKTLK

-49 NVGLIA
+49 NVGLTA

-103 SISVANTANG
+103 NISVANTANG

-700 TSLTSVNIPNSITKI
+700 TNLTSVNIPNSITKI

>member
-1 MCSYRCVP
+1 
-9 HTYSITDLLIVLYW
+9 
-23 EHRDINKKETMKTLK
+23 MKTLK

>member
-1 MCSYRCVP
+1 
-9 HTYSITDLLIVLYW
+9 
-23 EHRDINKKETMKTLK
+23 MKTLK

-103 SISVANTANG
+103 SISVANTVNG
-113 TPWCYASTAS
+113 TPWCYASTTS

-564 LTSIDIPND
+564 IRY
-573 VAEIGDYAFSN
+573 V
-584 CTNLVS
+584 
-590 IGMPNSVT
+590 
-598 KIGSSTFSYCKSL
+598 YC
-611 TSIDIPNGVTEIE
+611 DE
-624 SATFLG
+624 SATLSRIRKVAYVEPHLHGVSRIEHLHRAVEHLQTVSRAAFRVAVRAGIVSASVVADAHKRSPVPAVDAHRYLPRAFHAVEGVLQGVLHGNLYAHSGHEDARVHSLVHMPRDMRCHRIGLLAETHEVLNNLHFLG
-630 CTSLASINLPESIT
+630 KCH
-644 MIGSYAFERCSN
+644 RH
-656 LTSIDIPNSVT
+656 
-667 EIENDAFAYCTS
+667 
-679 LTSVNIPNSVTKIE
+679 
-693 FAVFSDC
+693 
-700 TSLTSVNIPNSITKI
+700 
-715 EYAVFSG
+715 
-722 CTSLTSVNIPN
+722 
-733 SVTKI
+733 
-738 ESAVFSGCTSLTSIN
+738 
-753 IPNSV
+753 
-758 TAIESL
+758 
-764 AFNNCTS
+764 
-771 LTSIDIPNS
+771 
-780 VTRLANQIFRGC
+780 
-792 TSLASVNLSNSITKI
+792 
-807 ESAVFSGCT
+807 
-816 SLASINLPES
+816 
-826 ITMIGSRAFEGCSN
+826 
-840 LTSIDIPNSVT
+840 
-851 EIEND
+851 
-856 AFAYC
+856 
-861 TSLTSIDIP
+861 
-870 ESVTTIKEKVF
+870 
-881 YGCTNLVSATIPS
+881 LV
-894 KIATLITKVPYGLT
+894 
-908 SYKDVSA
+908 
-915 VFAECTTLKKV
+915 
-926 YVKSVNPPA
+926 
-935 IKYDTF
+935 
-941 SEYSYDY
+941 
-948 ATLYVPEGCKEA
+948 
-960 YLEHSGWQ
+960 
-968 KFKTIVEE
+968 